1 MDKHTLSLKSINTIL
16 DAIEPEKNLLY
27 DKDYIETLYRRYQST
42 ECNDEADI
50 QALSA
55 SWSDRPLL
63 LLGPGKNLELEKEA
77 ILSYIKGAQSDHNL
91 RQFYPGGNS
100 NRLCVL
106 KQFQA
111 VCPAQ
116 QPPARARRRPGTPG
130 ARHRDLER
138 DECQKIH
145 FDYTLNYNSLIDQN
159 AEIIDN
165 SFVMLL
171 NVLTKTSVHHAAC
184 AGFDGYTV
192 DGDNYYNSAMDY
204 RIAREKSQSINQY
217 VIDTLERLAGTLTLE
232 FLTDSKYVK

>member
-1 MDKHTLSLKSINTIL
+1 MENMERYAENFSLWAEECVKVIDKESGREVPFRLNAPQRRVAALM
-16 DAIEPEKNLLY
+16 EKQRRAGRPVRVIATSNVTNV
-27 DKDYIETLYRRYQST
+27 KDT
-42 ECNDEADI
+42 
-50 QALSA
+50 
-55 SWSDRPLL
+55 
-63 LLGPGKNLELEKEA
+63 
-77 ILSYIKGAQSDHNL
+77 
-91 RQFYPGGNS
+91 
-100 NRLCVL
+100 
-106 KQFQA
+106 
-111 VCPAQ
+111 
-116 QPPARARRRPGTPG
+116 
-130 ARHRDLER
+130 
-138 DECQKIH
+138 H

>member
-16 DAIEPEKNLLY
+16 DAIEPEKKLLY

-77 ILSYIKGAQSDHNL
+77 ILSYIKAHNPITISSIL
-91 RQFYPGGNS
+91 SRKEFLS
-100 NRLCVL
+100 IMRSCAL
-106 KQFQA
+106 QA

-138 DECQKIH
+138 DECQR
-145 FDYTLNYNSLIDQN
+145 YT
-159 AEIIDN
+159 
-165 SFVMLL
+165 F
-171 NVLTKTSVHHAAC
+171 
-184 AGFDGYTV
+184 
-192 DGDNYYNSAMDY
+192 
-204 RIAREKSQSINQY
+204 
-217 VIDTLERLAGTLTLE
+217 
-232 FLTDSKYVK
+232 